1 MRHRTAALVTATT
14 LMLTLGG
21 TAAYATGDA
30 AGSDAGGGK
39 KPPAACG
46 PDRPDGR
53 LENALRDVKVALGA
67 NGGKLTDRIVAVFA
81 KDMGLSRAEGRK
93 VLEKIFSEGGPGP
106 EKSGGKEGKGG
117 SGSNGGKGSK
127 PDPQEKGGPKA
138 VFTAAQL
145 SKALGISH
153 ARARV
158 ALDALQ
164 KLASGPKGSIDEN
177 GPAFAAIASRAG
189 VTPQQL
195 TKAIVGLKSAA
206 GKAAGTKPGPC
217 KKAGG
222 KQGPGTG
229 KPAGDKALTAG

>member
-21 TAAYATGDA
+21 TAAYANGDA
-30 AGSDAGGGK
+30 ATGGK

-46 PDRPDGR
+46 PERPDGR
-53 LENALRDVKVALGA
+53 LENALRDVKIALGA

-81 KDMGLSRAEGRK
+81 KEMGLTRAEGRK

-106 EKSGGKEGKGG
+106 EKSGDKEGKGG
-117 SGSNGGKGSK
+117 KGDKEGNGSK
-127 PDPQEKGGPKA
+127 EGKHDPREKGGPKA

-145 SKALGISH
+145 AKALGISN

-164 KLASGPKGSIDEN
+164 KLASGPKGSVDEN
-177 GPAFAAIASRAG
+177 SPAFAAIATRAG

-206 GKAAGTKPGPC
+206 GKPAGTKPGPC
-217 KKAGG
+217 EKAGG
-222 KQGPGTG
+222 KHGPGTG
-229 KPAGDKALTAG
+229 KPAGDKALTSS